1 VSVTRD
7 PLANAEEYATWVRRT
22 GLADQSQRAYAV
34 RVTAFCRWLA
44 EHADDYG
51 SEVWTDEHVRDY
63 AVRDYRRILLTG
75 PGRWRPPAS
84 PPPVRG
90 RLAVHLVRHRQAAGA
105 RRRATADEF
114 KGLDDDEVRKV
125 LRAAER
131 AGPRDH
137 ALVALGVLAGP
148 RVGEIVPLD
157 ADDIAITERSGVVS
171 IRYGKGGKPRR
182 VPLPP
187 QAREAL
193 SAWQAERRTLPAAE
207 RCPALFLS
215 VRGDRLAQRSIQH
228 AVHQVGATVGIR
240 LYPHKLRHTFAR
252 RWIESGGDIPSLQRV
267 LGHAS
272 PKTTMIYAK
281 PSWADLEEQAEAQH
295 VDY

>member
-1 VSVTRD
+1 MPTRD
-7 PLANAEEYATWVRRT
+7 PLASAEEYALWVRRT
-22 GLADQSQRAYAV
+22 GLADQSQAAYAF
-34 RVTAFCRWLA
+34 RATAFCRWLA
-44 EHADDYG
+44 KHPDDYG
-51 SEVWTDEHVRDY
+51 PEVWTDENVRDY
-63 AVRDYRRILLTG
+63 AVRDYRRELLTTRKMAPSSVAAHLSAVG
-75 PGRWRPPAS
+75 SLFIWYGIGKPRVPGVELPPS
-84 PPPVRG
+84 EFRG
-90 RLAVHLVRHRQAAGA
+90 LSDG
-105 RRRATADEF
+105 
-114 KGLDDDEVRKV
+114 EVRKV

-157 ADDIAITERSGVVS
+157 ADDIAITERSGVLS

-193 SAWQAERRTLPAAE
+193 SAWQAERRTRPGAD

-215 VRGDRLAQRSIQH
+215 ARGDRLAQRSIQH

-252 RWIESGGDIPSLQRV
+252 RWIQSGGDLPSLSRV

-272 PKTTMIYAK
+272 LKTTGIYAK

>member
-1 VSVTRD
+1 MPTRD
-7 PLANAEEYATWVRRT
+7 PLASAEEYAVWVRRT
-22 GLADQSQRAYAV
+22 GLADQSQDAYTS

-44 EHADDYG
+44 ERPGDYG
-51 SEVWTDEHVRDY
+51 PEVWTDEHVRDY
-63 AVRDYRRILLTG
+63 AVRDYRRELLTG
-75 PGRWRPPAS
+75 PEDGAVQRRRA
-84 PPPVRG
+84 PVRG

-105 RRRATADEF
+105 RRRATAERVQ
-114 KGLDDDEVRKV
+114 GPVDDEVRKV

-131 AGPRDH
+131 AGPREH

-193 SAWQAERRTLPAAE
+193 SAWQAERRTLPGRSGARRCSCPRAA
-207 RCPALFLS
+207 A
-215 VRGDRLAQRSIQH
+215 GWRS
-228 AVHQVGATVGIR
+228 ARSSTPCIR
-240 LYPHKLRHTFAR
+240 SAR
-252 RWIESGGDIPSLQRV
+252 RWASGCTRTSCGTRSRA
-267 LGHAS
+267 GGSSRAGTS
-272 PKTTMIYAK
+272 PRCNECSGT
-281 PSWADLEEQAEAQH
+281 PRRRPR
-295 VDY
+295 